1 MSVLLLPL
9 YLRMAWSYL
18 VGTRLMPISEL
29 RQLVTDGDR
38 AALDECL
45 EFCRPLR
52 PIGGRLPGLLEA
64 PVLEYP
70 R

>member
-1 MSVLLLPL
+1 MIFMLPI

-18 VGTRLMPISEL
+18 VGTKLLPVAEL
-29 RQLVTDGDR
+29 RQIVTDKDR
-38 AALDECL
+38 AHLDAVAER
-45 EFCRPLR
+45 CRPLR
-52 PIGGRLPGLLEA
+52 PVGGRLPGLFEA